1 MELQKENLQKIL
13 RISLLAF
20 LIIVFIFIFF
30 PFAVPILLAGFVA
43 LGSEPII
50 KKIQFKSKKRK
61 LFSIGLTLLMFII
74 FVVPLVLFVLRIASD
89 MKAMTSTSMQNS
101 QFVQAFF
108 GLWEKVQSSI
118 TGSMATAG
126 LEMQVFPGKDE
137 LISKISPVILD
148 KATLFLAALPDLAL
162 ALFVFLCMLFVFIIN
177 ATAIKTFLT
186 KAEILP
192 SDEIDF
198 IIKTLQSNCCMIL
211 ISTVLIGALH
221 ALIVA
226 TGSAIFGYHEF
237 FLIFTLTFFLSF
249 IPVIGATPV
258 AILLALISFLLGH
271 TGQGVGLLI
280 VAAVTG
286 SIDNVLKPFIF
297 SNSEGNLH
305 PVLSLIGI
313 IGAILMFG
321 LPGLLLGPLILQA
334 TTTLVP
340 QLIRR
345 VSNSTSEL

>member
-1 MELQKENLQKIL
+1 MESRKEKLQKIL
-13 RISLLAF
+13 RLSLLAF
-20 LIIVFIFIFF
+20 LIIVFIFIFL
-30 PFAVPILLAGFVA
+30 PFTVPILLAGFVA

-50 KKIQFKSKKRK
+50 RKIQFKSKKRK

-74 FVVPLVLFVLRIASD
+74 FVVPLVFFVLRIATD
-89 MKAMTSTSMQNS
+89 MKTMTSETMQNS
-101 QFVQAFF
+101 QFLQAFF
-108 GLWEKVQSSI
+108 GLWEKIQSSI
-118 TGSMATAG
+118 SATMAEMG
-126 LEMQVFPGKDE
+126 LDMHVFPGKDE
-137 LISKISPVILD
+137 LISKVSPVFLN

-162 ALFVFLCMLFVFIIN
+162 SLFVFFCMLFVFIIN
-177 ATAIKTFLT
+177 ADSLKKFLM

-192 SDEIDF
+192 SEEIDF

-271 TGQGVGLLI
+271 TGQGIGLL
-280 VAAVTG
+280 VVSAVTG

-305 PVLSLIGI
+305 PVLSLLGI
-313 IGAILMFG
+313 IGAILTFG

-340 QLIRR
+340 QLMRR
-345 VSNSTSEL
+345 AFNTPPES